1 MERKNDFLDCSRTLW
16 KDVGRFGT
24 EKLKKKTLLFPD
36 ISFLDILNESL
47 NDFVFLSESSARANL
62 IRIAS
67 GRNT

>member
-1 MERKNDFLDCSRTLW
+1 MAMLMW
-16 KDVGRFGT
+16 MI
-24 EKLKKKTLLFPD
+24 LFVVMLTSHENCGVIGAVQYVD
-36 ISFLDILNESL
+36 YVEILNESL

>member
-1 MERKNDFLDCSRTLW
+1 MRSKNETLLSDC
-16 KDVGRFGT
+16 RF
-24 EKLKKKTLLFPD
+24 KKKKKEEIPFKKNN
-36 ISFLDILNESL
+36 ILDILNESL